1 MAAHAKYAL
10 RRSCISEVLD
20 LPLAVPAPETCCAE
34 GLVACEDSQILNLV
48 TAGAAAVCTIVADER
63 AIAEEEEVRIGVEE
77 GSAGVT
83 SETVQMPSIAS
94 CISVRYLPR
103 NLGGGCS

>member
-1 MAAHAKYAL
+1 MAAHTKYAL

-20 LPLAVPAPETCCAE
+20 LPFAVPASEAGRAE
-34 GLVACEDSQILNLV
+34 GLVACEDGQILNLV
-48 TAGAAAVCTIVADER
+48 AAGAAAVCAVVADEG

-77 GSAGVT
+77 GPAGVA

-94 CISVRYLPR
+94 CR
-103 NLGGGCS
+103 